1 MRPFFAADR
10 DHRENDL
17 ACRYNVIE
25 YYIVKAVFWQKESLH
40 FSSPAEWKLGLRLHP
55 RRRGGRL
62 QISLY
67 C

>member
-25 YYIVKAVFWQKESLH
+25 YYIVKAVFWQNEH
-40 FSSPAEWKLGLRLHP
+40 NRVSPLLFA
-55 RRRGGRL
+55 
-62 QISLY
+62 